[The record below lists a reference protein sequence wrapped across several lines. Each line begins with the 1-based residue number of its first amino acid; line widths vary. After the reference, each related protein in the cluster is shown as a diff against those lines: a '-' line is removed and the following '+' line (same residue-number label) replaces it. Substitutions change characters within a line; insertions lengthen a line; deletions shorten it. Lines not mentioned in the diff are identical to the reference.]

1 MEVGCAFLTCN
12 AHISGVLALYCVYVL
27 VMALNGTTEAYVHSS
42 SSATQLQAQNKW
54 LLLFSAVNLL
64 AGIVLQSRLGALGI
78 VLANCTTMS
87 LRIAYSCHLIRAEF
101 R

>member
-1 MEVGCAFLTCN
+1 MWAFFQPATRT
-12 AHISGVLALYCVYVL
+12 GVLALYCVYVL
-27 VMALNGTTEAYVHSS
+27 VMALNGTTEAYVHSR
-42 SSATQLQAQNKW
+42 SSASQLQAQNKW

-64 AGIVLQSRLGALGI
+64 AGIVFQSQLGALGM